1 MKKIKFFIALFVAI
15 FTMTSCEQ
23 RSLKDLIVD
32 EDDTPT
38 EQPGTNTEKEDGSSE
53 YPYKVT
59 VAEFISKEVD
69 DDVWYELK
77 GVITGTINTT
87 YGNFDLED
95 STGKVY
101 VYGLT
106 ATPQSKNDQS
116 YESLGLVA
124 GDRIKIR
131 GTRGD
136 YNGKVEVL
144 NAFFVEKV
152 TDDDDNSGSS
162 DSAGLGTQDSPYN
175 VAAASAK
182 QGEKDKWVEGYV
194 VGVYNF
200 DAADKFVFGLDT
212 IKTNILI
219 ADKTG
224 KPSEYMAVQLPSG
237 DIRTALNLVDNPGNL
252 GKKVKVYGSLEK
264 YCGISG
270 VKSLVKAEIDGQLID
285 CEVKAGEATPVTIAE
300 FIEKPV
306 DSKVWYEL
314 TGVITGTINTD
325 FGNFDLV
332 DETGKVYVY
341 GLTATPQSTN
351 DKSYSSLGLEAGDK
365 IKIRGTRGDYNG
377 KIEVLNAYF
386 VELVQKQA
394 GEPEV
399 NMGDPE
405 SATPATIEEF
415 LSKPVNDTVW
425 YELIGTVKEF
435 AVKDGTTDNA
445 MIYGNFTLE
454 DATGTVYVYGLTK
467 EPVAKNDQSF
477 ASLGVEV
484 GDRIKIRGVRAE
496 YNGEAQVGKA
506 YLIEE
511 LEPEKPQMEGA
522 EGEGT
527 EASPYN
533 VPAAYNNQGAEEA
546 VWVEGYIVGFVDH
559 KGGDIPVFT
568 AEGCTDNSNVLI
580 AKDINDTVL
589 YMPVRL
595 SSKEIRNA
603 LNLKNNPTNM
613 GKKIKVY
620 GMLQELFFMPG
631 VKDVTKAYLEET
643 LIPAE

>member
-1 MKKIKFFIALFVAI
+1 MKKISFFVALLVAMLT
-15 FTMTSCEQ
+15 FVSCEQ
-23 RSLKDLIVD
+23 RSLKDLIVYEE
-32 EDDTPT
+32 EDKGGNADNGDNTTPT
-38 EQPGTNTEKEDGSSE
+38 TGQAGSQE
-53 YPYKVT
+53 NPYS
-59 VAEFISKEVD
+59 ISKAID
-69 DDVWYELK
+69 
-77 GVITGTINTT
+77 
-87 YGNFDLED
+87 
-95 STGKVY
+95 
-101 VYGLT
+101 
-106 ATPQSKNDQS
+106 
-116 YESLGLVA
+116 
-124 GDRIKIR
+124 
-131 GTRGD
+131 
-136 YNGKVEVL
+136 
-144 NAFFVEKV
+144 
-152 TDDDDNSGSS
+152 
-162 DSAGLGTQDSPYN
+162 
-175 VAAASAK
+175 K
-182 QGEKDKWVEGYV
+182 QGEADKWVEGYI

-200 DAADKFVFGLDT
+200 DATDNQFVFDPSGFAEV
-212 IKTNILI
+212 KSNILLGD
-219 ADKTG
+219 AAGVPDK
-224 KPSEYMAVQLPSG
+224 YIAVQLLTNDLRG
-237 DIRTALNLVDNPGNL
+237 LLNLIDNPNNL

-270 VKSLVKAEIDGQLID
+270 MKGTVKAEIDGQLID

-300 FIEKPV
+300 FNSKPV
-306 DSKVWYEL
+306 DANVWYEL
-314 TGVITGTINTD
+314 TGVITGTINAD
-325 FGNFDLV
+325 YGNFDLM
-332 DETGKVYVY
+332 DETGTVYVY
-341 GLTATPQSTN
+341 GLTATPQSVN
-351 DKSYSSLGLEAGDK
+351 DKSYKSLGLEAGDK
-365 IKIRGTRGDYNG
+365 IKIHGTRGDYNG

-405 SATPATIEEF
+405 SATAATIEEF
-415 LSKPVNDTVW
+415 LSKPVEKTVW

-467 EPVAKNDQSF
+467 EPVTKNDQSF

-496 YNGEAQVGKA
+496 YNGEAQVGNA

>member
-1 MKKIKFFIALFVAI
+1 MKKINFFVALFVAMLT
-15 FTMTSCEQ
+15 FVSCEQ

-106 ATPQSKNDQS
+106 ATKQSSNDNS

-124 GDRIKIR
+124 GDKIKIR

-200 DAADKFVFGLDT
+200 DAVDKFVFGLDT

-237 DIRTALNLVDNPGNL
+237 EIRTALNIVDNPSNI

-264 YCGISG
+264 YCGVEG
-270 VKSLVKAEIDGQLID
+270 VKSLIKAEIDGTLID
-285 CEVKAGEATPVTIAE
+285 CEVVVSDATPVTVAE

-314 TGVITGTINTD
+314 TGVITGTINAD
-325 FGNFDLV
+325 YGNFDLI
-332 DETGKVYVY
+332 DETGTVYVY
-341 GLTATPQSTN
+341 GLTATPQSGN
-351 DKSYSSLGLEAGDK
+351 DKSYASLGLEAGDK
-365 IKIRGTRGDYNG
+365 IKIHGTRGDYNG

-399 NMGDPE
+399 DMGDPE

-415 LSKPVNDTVW
+415 LSKPVNGTVW

-467 EPVAKNDQSF
+467 EPVTKNDQSF

-546 VWVEGYIVGFVDH
+546 VWVEGYIVGFINRRDSDKPTFVTD
-559 KGGDIPVFT
+559 
-568 AEGCTDNSNVLI
+568 GCKEKSNVLI
-580 AKDINDTVL
+580 AKEANDTVV
-589 YMPVRL
+589 YMPIELPSGALRD
-595 SSKEIRNA
+595 A
-603 LNLKNNPTNM
+603 LNLQANPTNL
-613 GKKIKVY
+613 GKKVKVN
-620 GMLQELFFMPG
+620 GMLQEFFFMPG
-631 VKDVTKAYLEET
+631 VKGITKAYLEET

>member
-1 MKKIKFFIALFVAI
+1 MKKISFFVALLVAMLT
-15 FTMTSCEQ
+15 FVSCEQ
-23 RSLKDLIVD
+23 RSLKDLIVYEEENNGGGGD
-32 EDDTPT
+32 NTTPT
-38 EQPGTNTEKEDGSSE
+38 TGQAGSQE
-53 YPYKVT
+53 NPYS
-59 VAEFISKEVD
+59 ISKAID
-69 DDVWYELK
+69 
-77 GVITGTINTT
+77 
-87 YGNFDLED
+87 
-95 STGKVY
+95 
-101 VYGLT
+101 
-106 ATPQSKNDQS
+106 
-116 YESLGLVA
+116 
-124 GDRIKIR
+124 
-131 GTRGD
+131 
-136 YNGKVEVL
+136 
-144 NAFFVEKV
+144 
-152 TDDDDNSGSS
+152 
-162 DSAGLGTQDSPYN
+162 
-175 VAAASAK
+175 K
-182 QGEKDKWVEGYV
+182 QGEADKWVEGYI

-200 DAADKFVFGLDT
+200 DATDNQFVFDPSGFAEV
-212 IKTNILI
+212 KSNILLGD
-219 ADKTG
+219 AAGVPDK
-224 KPSEYMAVQLPSG
+224 YIAVQLLTNDLRG
-237 DIRTALNLVDNPGNL
+237 LLNLIDNPNNL

-270 VKSLVKAEIDGQLID
+270 MKGTVKAEIDGQLID
-285 CEVKAGEATPVTIAE
+285 CEVKAGEATPITIAE
-300 FIEKPV
+300 FNEKPV
-306 DSKVWYEL
+306 DANVWYEL
-314 TGVITGTINTD
+314 TGVITGTINTTY
-325 FGNFDLV
+325 GNFDLV

-341 GLTATPQSTN
+341 GLTATPQSVN
-351 DKSYSSLGLEAGDK
+351 DKSYASLGLEAGDK
-365 IKIRGTRGDYNG
+365 IKIRGTRGVYEETG

-399 NMGDPE
+399 DMGDPE

-415 LSKPVNDTVW
+415 LSKPVDGTVW

-568 AEGCTDNSNVLI
+568 AEGCTDNSNVVI

>member
-1 MKKIKFFIALFVAI
+1 MKKISFFVALLVAMLT
-15 FTMTSCEQ
+15 FVSCEQ
-23 RSLKDLIVD
+23 RSLKDLIVYEEENNGGGGD
-32 EDDTPT
+32 NTTPT
-38 EQPGTNTEKEDGSSE
+38 TGQAGSQE
-53 YPYKVT
+53 NPYS
-59 VAEFISKEVD
+59 ISKAID
-69 DDVWYELK
+69 
-77 GVITGTINTT
+77 
-87 YGNFDLED
+87 
-95 STGKVY
+95 
-101 VYGLT
+101 
-106 ATPQSKNDQS
+106 
-116 YESLGLVA
+116 
-124 GDRIKIR
+124 
-131 GTRGD
+131 
-136 YNGKVEVL
+136 
-144 NAFFVEKV
+144 
-152 TDDDDNSGSS
+152 
-162 DSAGLGTQDSPYN
+162 
-175 VAAASAK
+175 K
-182 QGEKDKWVEGYV
+182 QGEADKWVEGYI

-200 DAADKFVFGLDT
+200 DATDNQFVFDPSGFAEV
-212 IKTNILI
+212 KSNILLGD
-219 ADKTG
+219 AAGVPDK
-224 KPSEYMAVQLPSG
+224 YIAVQLLTNDLRG
-237 DIRTALNLVDNPGNL
+237 LLNLIDNPNNL

-270 VKSLVKAEIDGQLID
+270 MKGTVKAEIDGQLID

-300 FIEKPV
+300 FNSKPV
-306 DSKVWYEL
+306 DANVWYEL
-314 TGVITGTINTD
+314 TGVITGTINTTY
-325 FGNFDLV
+325 GNFDLV

-341 GLTATPQSTN
+341 GLTATPQSVN
-351 DKSYSSLGLEAGDK
+351 DKSYASLGLEAGDK
-365 IKIRGTRGDYNG
+365 IKIHGTRGVYEETG

-399 NMGDPE
+399 DMGDPE

-415 LSKPVNDTVW
+415 LSKPVNGTVW

-467 EPVAKNDQSF
+467 APVAENDQSF
-477 ASLGVEV
+477 ASLNVV
-484 GDRIKIRGVRAE
+484 AGDRIKIRGVRAE
-496 YNGEAQVGKA
+496 YKGEAQVGNA
-506 YLIEE
+506 YLVEE

-533 VPAAYNNQGAEEA
+533 VPAAYNNQGTEEA

>member
-1 MKKIKFFIALFVAI
+1 MKKISFFVALLVAMLT
-15 FTMTSCEQ
+15 FVSCEQ
-23 RSLKDLIVD
+23 RSLKDLIVYEEENNGGGGD
-32 EDDTPT
+32 NTTPT
-38 EQPGTNTEKEDGSSE
+38 TGQAGSQE
-53 YPYKVT
+53 NPYS
-59 VAEFISKEVD
+59 ISKAID
-69 DDVWYELK
+69 
-77 GVITGTINTT
+77 
-87 YGNFDLED
+87 
-95 STGKVY
+95 
-101 VYGLT
+101 
-106 ATPQSKNDQS
+106 
-116 YESLGLVA
+116 
-124 GDRIKIR
+124 
-131 GTRGD
+131 
-136 YNGKVEVL
+136 
-144 NAFFVEKV
+144 
-152 TDDDDNSGSS
+152 
-162 DSAGLGTQDSPYN
+162 
-175 VAAASAK
+175 K
-182 QGEKDKWVEGYV
+182 QGEADKWVEGYI

-200 DAADKFVFGLDT
+200 DATDNQFVFDPSGFAEV
-212 IKTNILI
+212 KSNILLGD
-219 ADKTG
+219 AAGVPDK
-224 KPSEYMAVQLPSG
+224 YIAVQLLTNDLRG
-237 DIRTALNLVDNPGNL
+237 LLNLIDNPNNL

-270 VKSLVKAEIDGQLID
+270 MKGTVKAEIDGQLID

-300 FIEKPV
+300 FNSKPV
-306 DSKVWYEL
+306 DANVWYEL
-314 TGVITGTINTD
+314 TGVITGTINAD
-325 FGNFDLV
+325 YGNFDLM
-332 DETGKVYVY
+332 DETGTVYVY
-341 GLTATPQSTN
+341 GLTATPQSVN
-351 DKSYSSLGLEAGDK
+351 DKSYASLGLEAGDK
-365 IKIRGTRGDYNG
+365 IKIHGTRGVYEKTG

-405 SATPATIEEF
+405 SATSATIEEF
-415 LSKPVNDTVW
+415 LSKPVEKTVW

-467 EPVAKNDQSF
+467 EPVTKNDQSF

-496 YNGEAQVGKA
+496 YNGEAQVGNA

-546 VWVEGYIVGFVDH
+546 VWVEGYIVGFINH
-559 KGGDIPVFT
+559 KGGDVPVFT
-568 AEGCTDNSNVLI
+568 AEGCSDNSNVLI
-580 AKDINDTVL
+580 GKEANDTVV
-589 YMPVRL
+589 YMPIRL
-595 SSKEIRNA
+595 SSGEIRNA
-603 LNLKNNPTNM
+603 LNLKDNPTNM
-613 GKKIKVY
+613 GKKLKVY
-620 GMLQELFFMPG
+620 GMLQELFFKPG